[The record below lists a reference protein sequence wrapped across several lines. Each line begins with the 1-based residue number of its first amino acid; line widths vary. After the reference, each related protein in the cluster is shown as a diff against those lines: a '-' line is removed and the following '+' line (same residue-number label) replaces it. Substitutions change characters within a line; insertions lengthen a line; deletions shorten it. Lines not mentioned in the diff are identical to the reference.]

1 MQKYIL
7 TAFNYFDLYN
17 LSFWITLEMMFLGD
31 CFLDLYS
38 LADEIISLRVAP
50 KNPGRLVQTEGQE
63 MTTNI
68 LMIAAMLKDEL
79 FPFKVTIP
87 KTFLEVWRT

>member
-17 LSFWITLEMMFLGD
+17 LSFWITLE
-31 CFLDLYS
+31 LDVSWGLFFGLYS

-68 LMIAAMLKDEL
+68 LVIMLKMNCSRSKL
-79 FPFKVTIP
+79 PFQRH
-87 KTFLEVWRT
+87 VWKFG